1 VELTEIAFLAGLTEI
16 TGSLF
21 VSLLLITFI
30 FMMLAIA
37 FRMPLEFTALFV
49 MPFLIVCTGIDGP
62 LWSVLGVILIYAGVL
77 LGKNLF
83 FRSV

>member
-1 VELTEIAFLAGLTEI
+1 MDLTEIAFLTGLTEI

-21 VSLLLITFI
+21 LSLLLITFL
-30 FMMLAIA
+30 FMILAIA
-37 FRMPLEFTALFV
+37 FRLPLEFSALFIL
-49 MPFLIVCTGIDGP
+49 PFLIVCTGIDGQ
-62 LWSVLGVILIYAGVL
+62 LWSVLGVMLIYAGVL